1 MAAVYP
7 AGPEPMM
14 VTACTVSAMAERV
27 LRGSH
32 ECHESRPALAGATVR
47 GIVPGPAQEA
57 RRRLQDRAGPARE
70 VRLSRGRS
78 GRIDVRH
85 RRGAGA
91 DLPAA
96 PWIR

>member
-27 LRGSH
+27 LRGCH

-47 GIVPGPAQEA
+47 GAVPGPAEEA
-57 RRRLQDRAGPARE
+57 RRRVRDGAGSARK
-70 VRLSRGRS
+70 VRLSRGGSR
-78 GRIDVRH
+78 RLDVRH

-96 PWIR
+96 PRDG

>member
-14 VTACTVSAMAERV
+14 VTACTVSAMEERV

-32 ECHESRPALAGATVR
+32 ECHESRPALAGAAVR
-47 GIVPGPAQEA
+47 RTVPGPAQEA
-57 RRRLQDRAGPARE
+57 RRRVRDGAGPARQ

-78 GRIDVRH
+78 RRLDVRH
-85 RRGAGA
+85 RRGEGT
-91 DLPAA
+91 DLPPA
-96 PWIR
+96 PGIR

>member
-27 LRGSH
+27 IRGSH
-32 ECHESRPALAGATVR
+32 ECHESRPVLAGASVR
-47 GIVPGPAQEA
+47 GSVPEPAEEA
-57 RRRLQDRAGPARE
+57 RRRLRDRAGLTGE
-70 VRLSRGRS
+70 VRLPRGRS
-78 GRIDVRH
+78 WRLDVRH

-91 DLPAA
+91 DLTPAA
-96 PWIR
+96 RD